1 MGKLGYVEV
10 IADKDVK
17 AREKTTIPSLF
28 SIPERS
34 KEYQLIEDIK
44 EGTKIRVDIA
54 KVQPFESTADATV
67 KEGQK
72 VSCWRLVRYP
82 DFNDSELVA
91 SEDIRKGDKLKIT
104 YEAL

>member
-1 MGKLGYVEV
+1 MAILGSIEV
-10 IADKDVK
+10 VADKDV
-17 AREKTTIPSLF
+17 ETGGKTTIPSLF
-28 SIPERS
+28 SISERS

-44 EGTKIRVDIA
+44 EGAKIRVDIA

-67 KEGQK
+67 KKGEK

-82 DFNDSELVA
+82 DFNDRELVA

-104 YEAL
+104 YESL

>member
-1 MGKLGYVEV
+1 MAILGSLEV
-10 IADKDVK
+10 VADNDVK
-17 AREKTTIPSLF
+17 MGEKITIPSLF
-28 SIPERS
+28 SISERN
-34 KEYQLIEDIK
+34 KEYQLLEDIK
-44 EGTKIRVDIA
+44 EDAKIRVDIA

-67 KEGQK
+67 KKGQK

-82 DFNDSELVA
+82 DFNGRELVA

>member
-1 MGKLGYVEV
+1 MPILGSIEV

-17 AREKTTIPSLF
+17 AGEKTTIPSLY
-28 SIPERS
+28 SISERS
-34 KEYQLIEDIK
+34 KEYELHQDIK
-44 EGTKIRVDIA
+44 EGVGIKVDIA
-54 KVQPFESTADATV
+54 KVQPFETTADAAV

-82 DFNDSELVA
+82 DFNDRELVA
-91 SEDIRKGDKLKIT
+91 SEDIRKGDKLNVT